1 MSDKKVKVRVIL
13 DQGDHAIDDVLTL
26 SAEEAKVAVAAGW
39 ADDHPEAVKYAESLG
54 KTAKAVPANDD
65 GGTE

>member
-13 DQGDHAIDDVLTL
+13 DQGEHTIDDVLTL
-26 SAEEAKVAVAAGW
+26 SAEAAKVAVEAGW

-54 KTAKAVPANDD
+54 KPAKADPANDE
-65 GGTE
+65 GEPA